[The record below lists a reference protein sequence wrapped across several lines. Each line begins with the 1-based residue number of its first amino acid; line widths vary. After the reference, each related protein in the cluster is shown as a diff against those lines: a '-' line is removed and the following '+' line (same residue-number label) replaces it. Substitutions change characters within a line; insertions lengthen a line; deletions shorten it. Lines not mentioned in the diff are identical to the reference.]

1 METYKYINPDTIKN
15 IQNYLSIPSPPGL
28 ILAGI
33 DGLGKK
39 EAAYDI
45 ISMMLHC
52 SNAELLSNPDFYETK
67 SDGALKVEDIEALI
81 EFTQRSSVGDRKVC
95 LIHNASSITNITQN
109 KLLKI
114 LEDRS
119 EKNTLIFIT
128 NRMSMLPTILSRC
141 FFIQFRPVNDHTM
154 RLCLKEQ
161 AIEEKYW
168 DFLQYLLVNAPYHLI
183 EKKKSLYDYINISEE
198 LSHISKKEEF
208 LEKLHLLIEKDPNS
222 FFDIHSNSPEWAIRT
237 ILSPFYQMISHFY
250 SSDTE
255 IANALSS
262 LYTIQNAYQILQ
274 LGQYHLK
281 LAVTSYSKND
291 SFNLIRFIIQL

>member
-1 METYKYINPDTIKN
+1 MENHKYINPDTLKN

-39 EAAYDI
+39 ETAYDI
-45 ISMMLHC
+45 ASVMLHC
-52 SNAELLSNPDFYETK
+52 TNTELISNPDFYETK
-67 SDGALKVEDIEALI
+67 SDGSLKTEDIEALI
-81 EFTQRSSVGDRKVC
+81 EFTHRSSIGVRKVC

-128 NRMSMLPTILSRC
+128 NRMSILPTILSRC
-141 FFIQFRPVNDHTM
+141 FFVQFRPVNNNAM
-154 RLCLKEQ
+154 QLCLKEQ
-161 AIEEKYW
+161 GIEEKYW
-168 DFLQYLLVNAPYHLI
+168 DFLQYLLLNAPYHLI
-183 EKKKSLYDYINISEE
+183 EKKESLYDYIKISEE
-198 LSHISKKEEF
+198 LSHISKKEQF
-208 LEKLHLLIEKDPNS
+208 LEKLHLLIEKDSNS
-222 FFDIHSNSPEWAIRT
+222 FFDLHSDSPEWAIRT
-237 ILSPFYQMISHFY
+237 ILFPFYQMLSHFY
-250 SSDTE
+250 SYDTT
-255 IANALSS
+255 ISNNLSS

-291 SFNLIRFIIQL
+291 FFNLVRFIIQL